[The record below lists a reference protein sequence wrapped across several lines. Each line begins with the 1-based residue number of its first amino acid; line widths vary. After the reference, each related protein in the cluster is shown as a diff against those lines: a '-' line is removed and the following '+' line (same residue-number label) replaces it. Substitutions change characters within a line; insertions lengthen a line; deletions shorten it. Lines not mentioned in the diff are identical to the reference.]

1 MAGCR
6 AAAEEADPSGFIVS
20 LAARR
25 PGQQSAKEE
34 KEEGRMNAEVRR
46 KLDMA
51 ERALVF
57 IQEHPPEDAGT
68 TPVFEELAERV
79 GHALRLVKVEGEGLA
94 GERAATKERLDV
106 KRSLVTGL
114 LGFLSRA
121 GRAAAKEEPSLAQVF
136 RPIAMATA
144 NRLFVARAE
153 SMVAAARGQL
163 ELLGRYG
170 LTSALLEETE
180 RLVNRFVAVSQA
192 AASSRLAHVGANAD
206 LTAVTSE
213 IMELI
218 DRIDRLHRHR
228 FRADSDALAAWESAK
243 NVLGPFRRRNG
254 APAEPSAGAVTPEA
268 TPPVEADGGGR
279 TAA

>member
-1 MAGCR
+1 
-6 AAAEEADPSGFIVS
+6 
-20 LAARR
+20 
-25 PGQQSAKEE
+25 
-34 KEEGRMNAEVRR
+34 MNAEVRR

-57 IQEHPPEDAGT
+57 IQEHPPEDTGV

-79 GHALRLVKVEGEGLA
+79 AHALRLVKVEGEGLS
-94 GERAATKERLDV
+94 GERAATTERLDV

-114 LGFLSRA
+114 LAFLSRA
-121 GRAAAKEEPSLAQVF
+121 GRAAAKEEPSLAHVF
-136 RPIAMATA
+136 RPIAMGTP

-153 SMVAAARGQL
+153 SMVAAARGQP

-170 LTSALLEETE
+170 STGALLEETE
-180 RLVNRFVAVSQA
+180 RLVSRFVAVSQA

-213 IMELI
+213 IMELV

-228 FRADSDALAAWESAK
+228 FRADPDALAAWSSAK
-243 NVLGPFRRRNG
+243 NVLGPSRRRNG
-254 APAEPSAGAVTPEA
+254 PPSEPSAGPVSPPEA
-268 TPPVEADGGGR
+268 TPPEEADGDGR